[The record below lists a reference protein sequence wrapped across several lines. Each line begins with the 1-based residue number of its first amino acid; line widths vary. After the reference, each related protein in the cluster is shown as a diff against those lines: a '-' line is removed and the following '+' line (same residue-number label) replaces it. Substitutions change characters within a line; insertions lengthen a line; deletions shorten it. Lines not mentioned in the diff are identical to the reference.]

1 MNALTHP
8 SPAGHGPR
16 RSAGAVLS
24 VLFRS
29 PRLALTLLLAMLLT
43 ACASP
48 ITTRVTSFNQWPA
61 DAAGSTFSYIT
72 PVDITRQLEQAT
84 YENYVQAELEK
95 RGLKRAAE
103 GQVGRLQ
110 VDVAAS
116 SRSEEKTWMQ
126 PIYQD
131 NMVFL
136 PPYRDAAGRL
146 YGGGWVP
153 DPFGPRYV
161 GDRPVSMTVYTN
173 SLRLRLLDT
182 KGTPPGKPPRTV
194 FESRAVY
201 EGGSGDLPLVVP
213 YLVRAVFDDF
223 PGQNGQVRVVKF
235 DSETGAVIKK

>member
-1 MNALTHP
+1 MYPFLMTRFMP
-8 SPAGHGPR
+8 LSL
-16 RSAGAVLS
+16 RSW
-24 VLFRS
+24 
-29 PRLALTLLLAMLLT
+29 LALAVVTLLT

-72 PVDITRQLEQAT
+72 PVDATRQLEQAT
-84 YENYVQAELEK
+84 YEGHVQAELEK
-95 RGLKRAAE
+95 RGLRLAPP
-103 GQVGRLQ
+103 GQAGRFQ

-126 PIYQD
+126 PVYQD
-131 NMVFL
+131 NMVFV

-146 YGGGWVP
+146 YGGWVP

-182 KGTPPGKPPRTV
+182 QRTPPGKQPRTV
-194 FESRAVY
+194 FESRAMY

-235 DSETGAVIKK
+235 DSKTGAVIKK

>member
-1 MNALTHP
+1 MSIPACP
-8 SPAGHGPR
+8 SSRPQ
-16 RSAGAVLS
+16 RSAGTV
-24 VLFRS
+24 FFS
-29 PRLALTLLLAMLLT
+29 PRLALALLLAALLT

-61 DAAGSTFSYIT
+61 DAVGSTFSYIT
-72 PVDITRQLEQAT
+72 PVDATRALEQAT
-84 YENYVQAELEK
+84 YEGYVQAELEK

-103 GQVGRLQ
+103 GQAGRLQ

-116 SRSEEKTWMQ
+116 SRSEEKTWLQ

-153 DPFGPRYV
+153 DPFGPRYM
-161 GDRPVSMTVYTN
+161 GDRPVSMTIYTN

-182 KGTPPGKPPRTV
+182 QGTPPGKPPRTV
-194 FESRAVY
+194 FEARAVY